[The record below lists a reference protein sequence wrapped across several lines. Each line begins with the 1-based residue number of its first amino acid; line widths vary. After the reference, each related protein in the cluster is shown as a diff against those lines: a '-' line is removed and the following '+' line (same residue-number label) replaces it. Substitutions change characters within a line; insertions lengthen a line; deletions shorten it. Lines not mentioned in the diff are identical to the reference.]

1 MADDF
6 NLKAPGSGLVT
17 NPVRGRTSDH
27 SSREETSGRRA
38 QGRSW
43 RRGLCECPIGVH
55 RQLQRA
61 ADKHNINM
69 TDNAVEALRRTL
81 PARLSE
87 DKLKSAEG
95 QVEGES

>member
-6 NLKAPGSGLVT
+6 KFKASGSGLVT

-43 RRGLCECPIGVH
+43 CRGLCECPSVATGSFSG
-55 RQLQRA
+55 LQ
-61 ADKHNINM
+61 
-69 TDNAVEALRRTL
+69 TSTT
-81 PARLSE
+81 ST
-87 DKLKSAEG
+87 
-95 QVEGES
+95 